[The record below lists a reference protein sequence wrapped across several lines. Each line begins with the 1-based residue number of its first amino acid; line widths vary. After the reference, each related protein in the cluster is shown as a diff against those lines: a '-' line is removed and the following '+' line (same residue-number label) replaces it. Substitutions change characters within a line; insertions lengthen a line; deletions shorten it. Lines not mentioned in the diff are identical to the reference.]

1 MKIYV
6 LSVVEG
12 QEWVLPHQPDDYQL
26 FATLGG
32 RSQKRWRSPRMKF
45 LREQDDGT
53 PRLYS
58 DFPWLGEH
66 VLILRGTALES
77 LRPILE
83 PYGEFLPL
91 RADEPI
97 SLFNVTTVVDALD
110 EERSGIVRFND
121 GGIMTIEN
129 LVLRA
134 EAIAGAEIFK
144 LPERADG
151 VRRSDIYLQE
161 TIVRQIGDL
170 GLKGIAFELAWNDET
185 VGRDRIEYRGVKR
198 RAPVSSARLLRSFWA
213 GLLRKAGL

>member
-6 LSVVEG
+6 PSVVEG
-12 QEWVLPHQPDDYQL
+12 QEWVLPEQTDDYQL

-45 LREQDDGT
+45 LHEQEDGT
-53 PRLYS
+53 PQLYS

-66 VLILRGTALES
+66 VLILRATALKS

-83 PYGEFLPL
+83 RYGEFLSL
-91 RADEPI
+91 RGDEPI
-97 SLFNVTTVVDALD
+97 WLFNVTTVVDALD
-110 EERSGIVRFND
+110 EERSRIVRFDD

-134 EAIAGAEIFK
+134 EAIGGAEIFK

-151 VRRSDIYLQE
+151 VRVSDIYLQD
-161 TIVRQIGDL
+161 TIVRQIGEL
-170 GLKGIAFELAWNDET
+170 GLKGIAFELVWNDET
-185 VGRDRIEYRGVKR
+185 VGRDRIEYRGVE
-198 RAPVSSARLLRSFWA
+198 RAPVSSANSLRSFWA
-213 GLLRKAGL
+213 GLRRKAGL